1 MKTKQM
7 NILKGI
13 KIQLTKLENSV
24 ANGVVTR
31 LDESEIRAF
40 EAKLCN
46 FYDIDDISL
55 VCQTELGQRF
65 MRIRLTLV
73 EQANQ
78 RLRLIA

>member
-1 MKTKQM
+1 MTKQM
-7 NILKGI
+7 NIQKGF

-31 LDESEIRAF
+31 LDETDIRAI
-40 EAKLCN
+40 EEKLCN
-46 FYDIDDISL
+46 FYDIDDIGL

-65 MRIRLTLV
+65 MRIRLALV

-78 RLRLIA
+78 RLRQIA

>member
-1 MKTKQM
+1 MTKQM
-7 NILKGI
+7 NIQKGI

-31 LDESEIRAF
+31 LDETDIRAI
-40 EAKLCN
+40 EGKLCN

-65 MRIRLTLV
+65 MRIRLALV

-78 RLRLIA
+78 RLRQIA

>member
-1 MKTKQM
+1 MTKQM
-7 NILKGI
+7 SIQKGI

-31 LDESEIRAF
+31 LDETDIRAI
-40 EAKLCN
+40 EGKLCN
-46 FYDIDDISL
+46 FYDIDDIGL

-78 RLRLIA
+78 RLRQIA

>member
-1 MKTKQM
+1 MTKQM
-7 NILKGI
+7 NIQKGI

-31 LDESEIRAF
+31 LDETDIRAI
-40 EAKLCN
+40 EEKLCS
-46 FYDIDDISL
+46 FYDIDDIGL

-65 MRIRLTLV
+65 MRIRLALV

-78 RLRLIA
+78 RLRQIA

>member
-1 MKTKQM
+1 MTKKM
-7 NILKGI
+7 NIQKGI

-31 LDESEIRAF
+31 LDETDIRAI
-40 EAKLCN
+40 EGKLCN
-46 FYDIDDISL
+46 FYDIDDIGL

-65 MRIRLTLV
+65 MRIRLALV

-78 RLRLIA
+78 RLRQIA

>member
-1 MKTKQM
+1 MTKKM
-7 NILKGI
+7 NIQKGI

-31 LDESEIRAF
+31 LDETDIRAI
-40 EAKLCN
+40 EGKLCN
-46 FYDIDDISL
+46 FYDIDDIGL

-65 MRIRLTLV
+65 IRIRLALV

-78 RLRLIA
+78 RLRQIA

>member
-1 MKTKQM
+1 MTKKM
-7 NILKGI
+7 NIQKGI

-31 LDESEIRAF
+31 LDETDIRAI
-40 EAKLCN
+40 EGKLCN
-46 FYDIDDISL
+46 FYDIDDVGL

-65 MRIRLTLV
+65 MRIRLALV

-78 RLRLIA
+78 RLRQIA

>member
-1 MKTKQM
+1 MTKQM
-7 NILKGI
+7 NIQKGI

-31 LDESEIRAF
+31 LDETDIRAI
-40 EAKLCN
+40 EGKLCN

-65 MRIRLTLV
+65 MRIRLALV

-78 RLRLIA
+78 RMRQIA